1 MTLES
6 NEISQIVAEVQRGKG
21 YGNID
26 AGLVERITRQELA
39 KGRGQKTAVKAVRSV
54 LHQVGGAYLTVTPPY
69 AGWLEALKGLP
80 HDPAD
85 MTLRIFCREKMQFH
99 ASTRERLPVIETF
112 YEQTLGE
119 LGGIESLLDLA
130 CGLNPLSLPWMPL
143 KPGAQVFL
151 CDIFSDMLAF
161 VDAFRIH
168 MGLEGE
174 SFVCDLVEQIPD
186 ITVQAAL
193 LLKTIPCLEQL
204 QKGIGK
210 RLLEGINAET
220 LVVTYPAASLGGR
233 NKGMRKTYA
242 DQFAELIEGKPWH
255 VRGFEIGSEL
265 VYIVRKE

>member
-1 MTLES
+1 MTES
-6 NEISQIVAEVQRGKG
+6 DEVLQVVAEVQRGKG

-26 AGLVERITRQELA
+26 PGLVKRITRQEIA
-39 KGRGQKTAVKAVRSV
+39 KGRGFKATVKAVRSL
-54 LHQVGGAYLTVTPPY
+54 LHQVGGAYLPVTPPY
-69 AGWLEALKGLP
+69 DGWLEALKGLP

-85 MTLRIFCREKMQFH
+85 PTLRIFSREKMQFH

-130 CGLNPLSLPWMPL
+130 CGLNPLALPWMPL

-151 CDIFSDMLAF
+151 CDIYTDMLAF
-161 VDAFRIH
+161 VDAFRSH
-168 MGLEGE
+168 LGFSGAG
-174 SFVCDLVEQIPD
+174 FGCDLVEQVPD
-186 ITVQAAL
+186 FPVQAAL

-204 QKGIGK
+204 QKGIGR

-255 VRGFEIGSEL
+255 VRGLEIGSEL
-265 VYIVRKE
+265 VYIVRK